1 MNLGQLF
8 TQHRNAFL
16 AAGAGVVVVGATVVR
31 KRNASSS
38 TAAATGY
45 PPTYD
50 TSQTDSAQQFDQ
62 NLQAQ
67 EDYINAQVGILSSIL
82 AGVKKP
88 PVPAAPRPKAKKPKP
103 KKKPVLPPKP
113 KPKPKKKPVPPPK
126 QRRRRRVPPKPSRPV
141 PPSRR
146 L

>member
-1 MNLGQLF
+1 VNLGQLF
-8 TQHRNAFL
+8 AQHRNAFL

-31 KRNASSS
+31 RRSGSSS
-38 TAAATGY
+38 PAASAGY

-50 TSQTDSAQQFDQ
+50 TTQTDSAQQFDQ

-88 PVPAAPRPKAKKPKP
+88 PPVKAPRPKAKKPKP
-103 KKKPVLPPKP
+103 KKKPVHPKP
-113 KPKPKKKPVPPPK
+113 NP
-126 QRRRRRVPPKPSRPV
+126 RRRTPANRRRPKIPKTPPIIRRP
-141 PPSRR
+141 
-146 L
+146 